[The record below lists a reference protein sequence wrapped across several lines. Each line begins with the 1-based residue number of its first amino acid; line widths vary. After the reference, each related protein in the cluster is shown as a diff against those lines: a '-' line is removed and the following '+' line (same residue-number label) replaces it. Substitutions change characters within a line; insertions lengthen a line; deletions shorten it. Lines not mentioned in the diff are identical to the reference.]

1 MNYKKMNKL
10 NEIKNFLDP
19 LDRSDIDSVI
29 AYLIEEGHMPD
40 PGEDTFEC
48 IGASD
53 YTNALF
59 ILSDKWHRL
68 SYEEEQAIL
77 KIANRF

>member
-1 MNYKKMNKL
+1 MDNK
-10 NEIKNFLDP
+10 IKNFLDS
-19 LDRSDIDSVI
+19 LDKSDIDSVI

-40 PGEDTFEC
+40 PDPDLFEC

-53 YTNALF
+53 YTNALS

-77 KIANRF
+77 KIAKRF